1 MSARCAGGVA
11 LIGGLFF
18 KVCAVMSIHVLTAVY
33 TDGAYYCWCGRDGS
47 ALVQHLKGCAEIWGR
62 NVEEEH
68 SRYRGARKQYLF
80 RLQEIVAGERG

>member
-1 MSARCAGGVA
+1 MWGSCHTDRRFA
-11 LIGGLFF
+11 LEGLVVNA
-18 KVCAVMSIHVLTAVY
+18 VCALWRAVMLP
-33 TDGAYYCWCGRDGS
+33 
-47 ALVQHLKGCAEIWGR
+47 LVQHLKGCAEIWGR

>member
-1 MSARCAGGVA
+1 MIGRGERGEKEAREG
-11 LIGGLFF
+11 
-18 KVCAVMSIHVLTAVY
+18 
-33 TDGAYYCWCGRDGS
+33 CGRDGS

-80 RLQEIVAGERG
+80 RLQEIVAGVRG